1 MRLEERV
8 RRRRRLLGGRGLRDW
23 LDSLPEHSYLLN
35 RDALI
40 LNANQ
45 TALDGLGV
53 DLAALR
59 GKRFHPMADEESATQ
74 IEGLLDDLRT
84 GQSISNIEVGLFS
97 SDGSPLTLL
106 LSAGQLPHRGFGKA
120 QLLLVGRDISK
131 QRLQAEQM
139 NYQLIHDPLTGVFNR
154 RLLARVLPREARRGE
169 RYGHPVAFLMLDID
183 RFKAINDTY
192 GHRVGDETL
201 CLVARTL
208 SRVVRETDLVVRY
221 GGDEFL
227 VVMPETDGEAV
238 AVADRIS
245 DAFRELHV
253 QGAEANGR
261 LCVSMGVSHWVPG
274 SERPI
279 ERAIEE
285 ADRMMYSTRRGS

>member
-1 MRLEERV
+1 MRVEERV
-8 RRRRRLLGGRGLRDW
+8 RRRRRSQSIRGVREW

-35 RDALI
+35 RDARI

-45 TALDGLGV
+45 TALHGLGI
-53 DLAALR
+53 DLATLR
-59 GKRFHPMADEESATQ
+59 GKRFHPMAETESMAR
-74 IEGLLDDLRT
+74 IEGMLAELHKRR
-84 GQSISNIEVGLFS
+84 SISNIEVRLMSRAGS
-97 SDGSPLTLL
+97 SLTLL
-106 LSAGQLPHRGFGKA
+106 LSGGPLPLRGFGKA
-120 QLLLVGRDISK
+120 HLLLVGRDISA

-139 NYQLIHDPLTGVFNR
+139 NYQLIHDPLTGVYNR
-154 RLLARVLPREARRGE
+154 RLLASVLPREARRGE

-208 SRVVRETDLVVRY
+208 SDAVRETDLVIRY

-238 AVADRIS
+238 AVANRIR
-245 DAFRELHV
+245 DAFEGMHV
-253 QGAEANGR
+253 RGADTNGK
-261 LCVSMGVSHWVPG
+261 LDVSMGVAHWLPK
-274 SERPI
+274 SDRPI
-279 ERAIEE
+279 ELAIEE
-285 ADRMMYSTRRGS
+285 ADREMYGARRAG

>member
-8 RRRRRLLGGRGLRDW
+8 RRRKRLLGGRGLRTW
-23 LDSLPEHSYLLN
+23 LESLPEHSYLLN
-35 RDALI
+35 RDGRI
-40 LNANQ
+40 LDANQ
-45 TALDGLGV
+45 TALDGLGLE
-53 DLAALR
+53 LAPLR
-59 GKRFHPMADEESATQ
+59 GKRFHPMADTESAAQ
-74 IEGLLDDLRT
+74 IDGLLGDLRL
-84 GQSISNIEVGLFS
+84 GQSVSNIEVSLFS
-97 SDGSPLTLL
+97 SNGSQLTLL
-106 LSAGQLPHRGFGKA
+106 LSAGQLPMRGFGKA
-120 QLLLVGRDISK
+120 QLLLVGRDISQ

-238 AVADRIS
+238 AVADRIG
-245 DAFRELHV
+245 DAFKELHV
-253 QGAEANGR
+253 HGSEANGR
-261 LCVSMGVSHWVPG
+261 LCVSMGVSHWAPD

-279 ERAIEE
+279 ELAIEE
-285 ADRMMYSTRRGS
+285 ADRKMYRARRAE

>member
-1 MRLEERV
+1 MRVEERV
-8 RRRRRLLGGRGLRDW
+8 RRRRRSQGLRGVREW

-35 RDALI
+35 RDARI
-40 LNANQ
+40 LEVNQ
-45 TALDGLGV
+45 TALHGLGV

-59 GKRFHPMADEESATQ
+59 GERFHPMVETESVAQ
-74 IEGLLDDLRT
+74 IEGLLDDLRR
-84 GQSISNIEVGLFS
+84 GQSISNIEVSLSTAG
-97 SDGSPLTLL
+97 GCPLILL
-106 LSAGQLPHRGFGKA
+106 LSAGRLPLRGFGKA
-120 QLLLVGRDISK
+120 HLLLVGRDVSK
-131 QRLQAEQM
+131 QRLQEEQI

-208 SRVVRETDLVVRY
+208 TCAVRETDLVIRY

-238 AVADRIS
+238 AVADRIR
-245 DAFRELHV
+245 DAFEGVHV
-253 QGAEANGR
+253 QGVETNGK
-261 LCVSMGVSHWVPG
+261 LDVTMGVAHWLPN
-274 SERPI
+274 SDRPI
-279 ERAIEE
+279 ELAIEE
-285 ADRMMYSTRRGS
+285 ADRKMYSARRAG